1 MRKMPKKEKKK
12 SWKDRQRER
21 QIKQQRAQETYRI
34 QKEREAERKPRK
46 WPKGKILAAVCLIVL
61 IVGVYGAWQFTKPA
75 APIDGTPTPT
85 PVIPTG
91 TIIYIS
97 PDGQVSPSTAPIS
110 NGGNG
115 HYTFTADIY
124 NPIVIGKDDIV
135 IDGANHVLQGTGI
148 IDSRGIDLTGRSKVT
163 VTNVKI
169 QGFDYGVYL
178 SSASNNVLSK
188 NDLTNN
194 YCGIWIVGSSN
205 DNIISGNSLVNNT
218 MYAIWLKESSNNKI
232 SENEI
237 TLHANYTIYIR
248 GSDDTTIS
256 ANNIEKNWQGIFL
269 YNTYNN
275 ILYHNNFIDNQNA
288 YSSYTSTSVWN
299 SGSPPE
305 GNYWSD
311 YRERYSNATEVDSS
325 GIWNTPYVIDENN
338 QDNYPLVNPWSLG

>member
-12 SWKDRQRER
+12 SWKEIQRER

-75 APIDGTPTPT
+75 APIDETPTPS
-85 PVIPTG
+85 PVIPTD
-91 TIIYIS
+91 TIIYIN

-110 NGGNG
+110 NDGNG
-115 HYTFTADIY
+115 HYTLTADIY
-124 NPIVIGKDDIV
+124 NSIITGKDNIV
-135 IDGANHVLQGTGI
+135 IDGANHALQGADI
-148 IDSRGIDLTGRSKVT
+148 YDSRGIDLTGRSNVT

-178 SSASNNVLSK
+178 SSASNNVLSQ
-188 NDLTNN
+188 NDLTSN

-205 DNIISGNSLVNNT
+205 KNVISGNNLVNNN
-218 MYAIWLKESSNNKI
+218 MYAIWMKESSNNKI
-232 SENEI
+232 TENEI

-248 GSDDTTIS
+248 DSDGTTIS
-256 ANNIEKNWQGIFL
+256 ANNIETNRLGIFL
-269 YNTYNN
+269 YGTSNT
-275 ILYHNNFIDNQNA
+275 ILYHNNFINNQEA
-288 YSSYTSTSVWN
+288 YSGYTSTSVWN

-311 YRERYSNATEVDSS
+311 YKEKYSNATEVDSS

-338 QDNYPLVNPWSLG
+338 QDNYPLVKPWSLG